1 MVKALSNHFP
11 RDWCTE
17 TDTRCSLDSIG
28 HRVFIHVKR
37 VSYDLDPDDDLGKND
52 FTGFFHVWFVGGTAG
67 SVVASRLSD
76 LPEWKVLLLEAGPDE
91 PPGTDIPSMVAMF
104 LGSLLSRFAPFIR
117 ESIGWRSWRKLVWS
131 CSNRHRDRLAVS
143 NSERSERL
151 SFDGRIL

>member
-11 RDWCTE
+11 HDWCTE

-28 HRVFIHVKR
+28 HRVFIRVKR
-37 VSYDLDPDDDLGKND
+37 VSYGLDRDEDLANKWLHGV
-52 FTGFFHVWFVGGTAG
+52 FFLSVGGTAG

-76 LPEWKVLLLEAGPDE
+76 IPEWKVLLLEAGPDE

-117 ESIGWRSWRKLVWS
+117 ESIGWRSRRKLVWS

-143 NSERSERL
+143 NRERSERL